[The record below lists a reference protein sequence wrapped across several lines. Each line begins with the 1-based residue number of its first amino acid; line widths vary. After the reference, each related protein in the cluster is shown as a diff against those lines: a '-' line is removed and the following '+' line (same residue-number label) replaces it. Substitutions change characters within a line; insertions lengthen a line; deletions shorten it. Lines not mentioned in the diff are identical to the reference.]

1 MKTPF
6 AIPPSVLLTLS
17 LLLGAYQFFHPVH
30 PIAQYLTS
38 PQRVFLADNYWT
50 FADSIFQPQT
60 LPWAESILMPLL
72 AKLLGATSDLLAFQF
87 LSVFLTLCILPVF
100 CLMLIQ
106 RVKNS
111 LAVLLGIIVFA
122 VTFRFLPD
130 HILGSPDPLTIM
142 LILLAAGSQKKAVTF
157 YIFLT
162 GLSHFSLAVVAAL
175 AMLPLQTQA
184 QPKSESNLT
193 NAKYLFAGL
202 VLCKITLIGWYWLFD
217 YQLFSR
223 WDFIVDKGFG
233 HFWQL
238 FVNNPIAFLYTPG
251 RVFGLISLLIMG
263 YLLFK
268 RRYAAVLGYC
278 FALVVTYSALFITLD
293 GLRIFSVVIV
303 GAYFNFLVCWLN
315 CLFKPR
321 EQLDSDAAQ
330 ELKGAA
336 T

>member
-6 AIPPSVLLTLS
+6 TIPPSVLLTLS

-60 LPWAESILMPLL
+60 VPWAESILMPLL

-100 CLMLIQ
+100 CLMLSQ
-106 RVKNS
+106 HVKNS

-130 HILGSPDPLTIM
+130 HILGSPDPLTII

-157 YIFLT
+157 YIFLA
-162 GLSHFSLAVVAAL
+162 GLSHFSLAVVAAF
-175 AMLPLQTQA
+175 AMLPLHTQA
-184 QPKSESNLT
+184 QPKNESNLT

-202 VLCKITLIGWYWLFD
+202 VLCKITLIGWYWVFD
-217 YQLFSR
+217 YHLFSR
-223 WDFIVDKGFG
+223 SDFIIDKGLG

-238 FVNNPIAFLYTPG
+238 FINNPIAFLYTPG
-251 RVFGLISLLIMG
+251 RVFGLICVLIMG

-268 RRYAAVLGYC
+268 RHYAAVLGYC
-278 FALVVTYSALFITLD
+278 FALAVTYLALFITLD

-303 GAYFNFLVCWLN
+303 GAFFNFLVCWLN

-321 EQLDSDAAQ
+321 GQSDSVAIQ
-330 ELKGAA
+330 EIKGA
-336 T
+336 TI

>member
-6 AIPPSVLLTLS
+6 TIPPAVLLTLS

-38 PQRVFLADNYWT
+38 PQRVLLADNYWT
-50 FADSIFQPQT
+50 FADSIFKPQT
-60 LPWAESILMPLL
+60 LPWAESILMPLM

-100 CLMLIQ
+100 CLMLSQ
-106 RVKNS
+106 HVKNS

-122 VTFRFLPD
+122 LTFRFLPD
-130 HILGSPDPLTIM
+130 HILGSPDPLTII

-157 YIFLT
+157 YIFLA

-175 AMLPLQTQA
+175 AMLPLHTQA
-184 QPKSESNLT
+184 QPKSESILT

-202 VLCKITLIGWYWLFD
+202 VLCKITLIGWNWVFD

-223 WDFIVDKGFG
+223 WDFIIDKGLG

-238 FVNNPIAFLYTPG
+238 FINNPSAFLYIPG
-251 RVFGLISLLIMG
+251 RVFGLISVLIMG

-268 RRYAAVLGYC
+268 RHYAAVFGYC

-315 CLFKPR
+315 CLFGSCER
-321 EQLDSDAAQ
+321 SDSFAIQESKRAAI
-330 ELKGAA
+330 
-336 T
+336 

>member
-6 AIPPSVLLTLS
+6 TIPPSVLLTLS

-100 CLMLIQ
+100 CLMLMQ